1 MTVRDM
7 TDTFI
12 GDFCL
17 WAFLDKDDEIFLRCE
32 TQDIPDWLLD
42 FEVKAWNTTRKGN
55 VYFETGLTVE
65 DHTRAELAQ
74 DGFALE

>member
-12 GDFCL
+12 GGFCL
-17 WAFLDKDDEIFLRCE
+17 RAFLDKDDEIFLRCE
-32 TQDIPDWLLD
+32 TQDIPVWLLD

-55 VYFETGLTVE
+55 VYFETALTVE

-74 DGFALE
+74 DGFMLE